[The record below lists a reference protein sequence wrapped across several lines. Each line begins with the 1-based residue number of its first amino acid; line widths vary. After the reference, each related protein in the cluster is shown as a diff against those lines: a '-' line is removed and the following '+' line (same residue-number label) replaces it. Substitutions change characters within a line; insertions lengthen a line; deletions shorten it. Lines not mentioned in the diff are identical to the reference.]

1 MDKLLIKGNRPQIRP
16 ADYCKAPHSLRLS
29 VTALLAAASITVFTS
44 GCSLLPKEE
53 EALKPPLVK
62 PVQQNMELYE
72 VKRASI
78 ARQLKGS
85 AVFTPAERQE
95 LSFKESGGRLKELLV
110 NLGDT
115 VKAGDPVAKIEA
127 GDLEIKLQQQRLTV
141 EKARILLEQ
150 TIEEQPGNE
159 RAFRLK
165 AIDLESAQ
173 LQLNSLE
180 EQLKRTTLV
189 STIGGIVTFLSP
201 LQAGDS
207 VQAYSTVVG
216 ISNPKKVNLVYESS
230 SGNDLA
236 GVEVGMEVSFNYREK
251 EYKGTVLQTPSTA
264 LVGNAAAGNKA
275 LQEKNAKS
283 IYFSI
288 LNPPE
293 DASLGSSV
301 YFTLTQE
308 MRENVL
314 VIPRGALRSYGG
326 RNYVQILD
334 GQSRKEAD
342 VEQGIVTQTDVEIR
356 QGLKEGQKVII
367 SN

>member
-1 MDKLLIKGNRPQIRP
+1 MSMKGNRRQLRP
-16 ADYCKAPHSLRLS
+16 NEEMKAPRSLRLS
-29 VTALLAAASITVFTS
+29 MTALLAAASLTVFAS

-62 PVQQNMELYE
+62 PVQQNLELYE

-95 LSFKESGGRLKELLV
+95 LSFKESGGRLKELTV
-110 NLGDT
+110 SLGDT
-115 VKAGDPVAKIEA
+115 VKPGDTVAKIEA
-127 GDLEIKLQQQRLTV
+127 GDLEIRLQQQRLTV
-141 EKARILLEQ
+141 EKTRILLEQ

-173 LQLNSLE
+173 LQLTNLE

-189 STIGGIVTFLSP
+189 STISGVVTFIAS
-201 LQAGDS
+201 LQSGDS
-207 VQAYSTVVG
+207 VQAYSTIVG

-264 LVGNAAAGNKA
+264 PVNNTGAGNKA

-288 LNPPE
+288 PNPPE

-301 YFTLTQE
+301 YFTLTLE
-308 MRENVL
+308 KKDNVL
-314 VIPRGALRSYGG
+314 VVPRGALRSYGG

-334 GQSRKEAD
+334 GQSRKEVD
-342 VEQGIVTQTDVEIR
+342 VEQGVVTQTDVEILK
-356 QGLKEGQKVII
+356 GLKEGQKIII

>member
-1 MDKLLIKGNRPQIRP
+1 MSMKGNRRHVRPIREL
-16 ADYCKAPHSLRLS
+16 KARLSLRLS
-29 VTALLAAASITVFTS
+29 ITVLAAAAGITFLTS

-62 PVQQNMELYE
+62 PVQQNLELYE

-78 ARQLKGS
+78 ARQIKGS
-85 AVFTPAERQE
+85 AVFTPAERQD
-95 LSFKESGGRLKELLV
+95 LSFKESGGRLKEVLV

-115 VKAGDPVAKIEA
+115 VKPGDAVARIES
-127 GDLEIKLQQQRLTV
+127 GDLEMKLQQQRLTV

-150 TIEEQPGNE
+150 TLEEQPGNA

-173 LQLNSLE
+173 LQLNGLE

-189 STIGGIVTFLSP
+189 STIGGVVTFIAAIQS
-201 LQAGDS
+201 GDS

-216 ISNPKKVNLVYESS
+216 ISNPKKVNLVYESTN
-230 SGNDLA
+230 GNELA
-236 GVEVGMEVSFNYREK
+236 GVEVGMEVSFNYRDK
-251 EYKGTVLQTPSTA
+251 EYKGKVLQTPSTVPA
-264 LVGNAAAGNKA
+264 GNAAAGNKV

-283 IYFSI
+283 LFFSI
-288 LNPPE
+288 TNPPE

-314 VIPRGALRSYGG
+314 VVPRGALRSYGG

-334 GQSRKEAD
+334 GQSRKEVD

>member
-1 MDKLLIKGNRPQIRP
+1 MSMKGNRRAFRLIEKM
-16 ADYCKAPHSLRLS
+16 KAPRSLRLS
-29 VTALLAAASITVFTS
+29 MTALLAAASLTVFTS

-62 PVQQNMELYE
+62 PVQQNLELYE
-72 VKRASI
+72 VKRGSI

-95 LSFKESGGRLKELLV
+95 LSFKESGGRLKELIV

-115 VKAGDPVAKIEA
+115 VKPGDAVAKIEA
-127 GDLEIKLQQQRLTV
+127 GDLEIRLQQQRLTV

-150 TIEEQPGNE
+150 TVEQQSGD
-159 RAFRLK
+159 AKAIRLK
-165 AIDLESAQ
+165 TIDLESAQ
-173 LQLNSLE
+173 LQLTNLE

-189 STIGGIVTFLSP
+189 STIGGVVTFIAS

-251 EYKGTVLQTPSTA
+251 EYKGAVLQTPATA
-264 LVGNAAAGNKA
+264 PMGNAAAGNKA

-288 LNPPE
+288 PNPPE

-301 YFTLTQE
+301 YFTLTLE
-308 MRENVL
+308 MKDNAL
-314 VIPRGALRSYGG
+314 VVPRGALRSYGG
-326 RNYVQILD
+326 RNYVQILE
-334 GQSRKEAD
+334 GQSRKEVD

-356 QGLKEGQKVII
+356 QGLKEGQKIII